1 VLRQINI
8 AGPMPP
14 FAQPLHPPLAS
25 RACTTTRPVG
35 YAAPMGE
42 IDRLVPSGIIEQ
54 WVFHLRRQRSR
65 AADTIWLID
74 QGFTMHDGKNGVP
87 TQDATARYRQEQQ
100 TVIDEVTELLKLY
113 DRINLGKDIPVA
125 DEPPR

>member
-1 VLRQINI
+1 
-8 AGPMPP
+8 
-14 FAQPLHPPLAS
+14 
-25 RACTTTRPVG
+25 
-35 YAAPMGE
+35 
-42 IDRLVPSGIIEQ
+42 
-54 WVFHLRRQRSR
+54 
-65 AADTIWLID
+65 
-74 QGFTMHDGKNGVP
+74 MHDGKNGVP